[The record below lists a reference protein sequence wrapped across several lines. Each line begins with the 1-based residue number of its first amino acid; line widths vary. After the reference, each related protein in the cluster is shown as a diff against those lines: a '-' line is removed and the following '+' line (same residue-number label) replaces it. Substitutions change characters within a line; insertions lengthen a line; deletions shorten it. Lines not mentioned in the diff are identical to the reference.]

1 MDIVIN
7 TQSVRYGQEQRIRFL
22 YRFVP
27 GQFFDKLLGVG
38 RIGLSEDRPLISFD
52 VTKAICHFSLLSKV
66 LSVLFSYQC
75 KNGAAYR
82 NPWFPLG
89 SGLFPCFFLAPDL
102 FRLLDM
108 ERVTAFV
115 KL

>member
-7 TQSVRYGQEQRIRFL
+7 TQSVRYGQEQHIRFL

-52 VTKAICHFSLLSKV
+52 VTASRNSLL
-66 LSVLFSYQC
+66 C
-75 KNGAAYR
+75 KFAQNDNKKLICGQP
-82 NPWFPLG
+82 NHF
-89 SGLFPCFFLAPDL
+89 GL
-102 FRLLDM
+102 
-108 ERVTAFV
+108 
-115 KL
+115 K